1 MTQYYGNLQ
10 DFIKVLEAEGELV
23 RIQTPVSRDLEI
35 SEIYFRQIRSPGG
48 GKALLFENVEGSDL
62 PVLINAY
69 GSDKRLELS
78 LNRNRTKASSGMLVE
93 IASELRE
100 LMKLLQL
107 KPPATLGAFAAL
119 AGQANR
125 ILKFPPKKKRFGKAA
140 CQEIVW
146 TGDQVDLDAL
156 PILKS
161 WPLDGG
167 RFITFG
173 MTLTRSL
180 DGGTKNLGLYR
191 IQILDKKTAIMHW
204 QIHKD
209 GSHFFGQYRKAK
221 QRMPVAVVFGG
232 DPSIPFSAIAPLPPG
247 LYELLM
253 AGFVRGSGVPVVKCK
268 TNDLEVP
275 ADAEIILEGYVD
287 PDDFAQEG
295 PFGDHTGYYT
305 PVEPFPRFHITAI
318 TMRKGAV
325 FPATVVGRSPQE
337 DCYLARAVER
347 LFLPMLS
354 FIAPE
359 VKDQMLPWDGC
370 FHNCA
375 VLAMEKTFPFQGRK
389 LMSHLW
395 GFSQM
400 SFSKMLIVVDASVDL
415 HLDQPALLAYILD
428 RLDLETDL
436 MITEGVLDQ
445 LDHSGIRP
453 LFGGKLGIDVTTKT
467 PEEKSASTPIRY
479 AASGKRDEIVSAWK
493 AKLELAGIKV
503 VNSHLFARELR
514 NPVLILAID
523 KGNTGKLPDRIAE
536 TLRLEGEAEL
546 PCTILLLID
555 AKDSPTNAS
564 LVLWKMFG
572 NTDVLRD
579 LKLIANKTAGTIAI
593 LDATSKNS
601 ADGYDRAWPEEN
613 LMDDATIKLVDSK
626 WKAMFG
632 VDPFPVERP

>member
-1 MTQYYGNLQ
+1 M
-10 DFIKVLEAEGELV
+10 LEAENELV

-48 GKALLFENVEGSDL
+48 GKALLFENVEGSSL

-78 LNRNRTKASSGMLVE
+78 LNRRRTPESKGMLVE

-107 KPPATLGAFAAL
+107 KPPASLGAFAAL

-146 TGDQVDLDAL
+146 TGDQIDLDAL

-161 WPLDGG
+161 WPKDGG

-180 DGGTKNLGLYR
+180 HEQTKNLGLYR

-287 PDDFAQEG
+287 PDDLVPEG

-305 PVEPFPRFHITAI
+305 PIEPFPRFHITAV
-318 TMRKGAV
+318 TMRKNAI

-347 LFLPMLS
+347 LFLPMLA

-400 SFSKMLIVVDASVDL
+400 SFSKMLIVVDADVDL
-415 HLDQPALLAYILD
+415 HKNQPALLEHILD
-428 RLDLETDL
+428 RLDLQTDL

-467 PEEKSASTPIRY
+467 PEEITETINIRY
-479 AASGKRDEIVSAWK
+479 APLDRRAGIVSDWITKLTASGVS
-493 AKLELAGIKV
+493 V
-503 VNSHLFARELR
+503 THSSLFGENLR

-523 KGNTGKLPDRIAE
+523 KGESGKLPERIANALSLAE
-536 TLRLEGEAEL
+536 VEEL
-546 PCTILLLID
+546 PCTVILLID
-555 AKDSPTNAS
+555 GKDSPTNGS
-564 LVLWKMFG
+564 LVLWKLFG

-579 LKLIANKTAGTIAI
+579 LKLISNKKAGTIAI
-593 LDATSKNS
+593 LDATSKNR
-601 ADGYDRAWPEEN
+601 ADGYEREWPEEN
-613 LMDDATIKLVDSK
+613 LMDDATIRLVDSK

-632 VDPFPVERP
+632 VEPTAVERP